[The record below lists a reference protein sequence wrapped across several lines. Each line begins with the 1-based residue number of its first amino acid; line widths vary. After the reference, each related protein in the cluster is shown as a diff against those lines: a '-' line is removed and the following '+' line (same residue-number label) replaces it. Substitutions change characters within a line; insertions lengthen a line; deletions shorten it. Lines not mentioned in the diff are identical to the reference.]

1 MDKKVL
7 EKLLQTYF
15 GCNKV
20 FRTDGYS
27 TSAGMDAANKLK
39 SLLID
44 LGHLVG
50 RRDDM
55 NKIVEDISKTM
66 FYGGELSKDYLSEYK
81 TTCFCL
87 EDIFQTYFGSKRSF
101 KMNGRLTKSGS
112 KAYLAL
118 TRLLYEIGNIYY
130 NINNNFY
137 YDVIVDILDYISDYI
152 ADETET
158 PL

>member
-1 MDKKVL
+1 
-7 EKLLQTYF
+7 
-15 GCNKV
+15 
-20 FRTDGYS
+20 
-27 TSAGMDAANKLK
+27 
-39 SLLID
+39 
-44 LGHLVG
+44 
-50 RRDDM
+50 
-55 NKIVEDISKTM
+55 
-66 FYGGELSKDYLSEYK
+66 
-81 TTCFCL
+81 
-87 EDIFQTYFGSKRSF
+87 
-101 KMNGRLTKSGS
+101 MNGRLTKSGS